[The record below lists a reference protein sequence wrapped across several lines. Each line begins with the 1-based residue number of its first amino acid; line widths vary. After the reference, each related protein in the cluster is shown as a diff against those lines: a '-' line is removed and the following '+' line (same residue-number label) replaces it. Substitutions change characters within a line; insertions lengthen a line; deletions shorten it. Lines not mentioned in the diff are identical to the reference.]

1 MEAIIAEGTA
11 ESAASGRAEISH
23 GFPGPAISGISLI
36 AAPILGAI
44 GSALAIGVYH
54 FKGADMIAGLARH
67 HARATAG
74 INLAVTATVLMVF
87 AVAAIAASIAARRR
101 SLGRAAGGLTI
112 VGLAGPVY
120 FEGMYWG
127 ASFLT
132 APRFQAA
139 GAHLIDGTNQIPNTI
154 VNLSGP
160 ALIIGFILLAVGTVK
175 AGVLPRSRAVCL
187 GAAALLPVGFISGY
201 IVVSAVGFAVASVAL
216 VPLGLRTLRLRA
228 RSGQVRHR

>member
-1 MEAIIAEGTA
+1 MDAAIAATTA
-11 ESAASGRAEISH
+11 RPAAFEHAEIGR

-54 FKGADMIAGLARH
+54 FKGADMMAGMAAH
-67 HARATAG
+67 HARAVAG

-87 AVAAIAASIAARRR
+87 AVTAVAASVAARRR
-101 SLGRAAGGLTI
+101 SLGTTAGVLTI

-132 APRFQAA
+132 APRWQAA
-139 GAHLIDGTNQIPNTI
+139 GAALIDGTNHFPNTI

-175 AGVLPRSRAVCL
+175 AGVLPRSRAACV
-187 GAAALLPVGFISGY
+187 GAAALLPLGFISGY
-201 IVVSAVGFAVASVAL
+201 IALSAVGFAAAAVAL
-216 VPLGLRTLRLRA
+216 VPLGLRTLRSRT
-228 RSGQVRHR
+228 RSGQVAQH